1 MFIGDVRQIEDLA
14 EGETAT
20 PEPDMGYE
28 LRTANGDR
36 FERGTVEHLVRRGDM
51 IVART
56 TPGDASPL
64 TPDVGHGRAFS
75 RQWAKHSA
83 VCDRPTR
90 GVCRGRFPP
99 RKNIRFLLECFANFA

>member
-1 MFIGDVRQIEDLA
+1 MFIGDVRQIEDLV

-36 FERGTVEHLVRRGDM
+36 FERGTVEYLIRRGDM

-56 TPGDASPL
+56 TAGEEFPVVGRNAHVLVPL
-64 TPDVGHGRAFS
+64 SF
-75 RQWAKHSA
+75 
-83 VCDRPTR
+83 
-90 GVCRGRFPP
+90 
-99 RKNIRFLLECFANFA
+99 

>member
-51 IVART
+51 IIART
-56 TPGDASPL
+56 TAGEEFAVVGRNAHVLVPL
-64 TPDVGHGRAFS
+64 SF
-75 RQWAKHSA
+75 
-83 VCDRPTR
+83 
-90 GVCRGRFPP
+90 
-99 RKNIRFLLECFANFA
+99 

>member
-1 MFIGDVRQIEDLA
+1 MFIGEVRKIEDLA

-56 TPGDASPL
+56 TAGEEFAVVGRNAHVLVPL
-64 TPDVGHGRAFS
+64 SF
-75 RQWAKHSA
+75 
-83 VCDRPTR
+83 
-90 GVCRGRFPP
+90 
-99 RKNIRFLLECFANFA
+99 